1 MVSGM
6 DKGRHP
12 KVVRTWM
19 TGKTR
24 KPPLIAKGAPALPH
38 KPQAHNKT

>member
-1 MVSGM
+1 MILAM

-24 KPPLIAKGAPALPH
+24 KPPPIPKAAPH
-38 KPQAHNKT
+38 KPETHNKT